1 MKTNF
6 KKIIISTLC
15 LGGVFTL
22 AGCNLTNL
30 FNNKERT
37 VNDIVDDASDTVT
50 FSSEGYFRSERVYN
64 ANGNN
69 QSYVLTFDKQGG
81 LEIKD
86 LSDNSVIEYTYK
98 AIDNLL
104 EVKTKGEDP
113 QTSYI
118 DFCENVLF
126 VPTHSHSEN
135 NRQTFIGGMTA
146 ILEGYVASEK
156 SASVIGYHTEIVVKK
171 GDLPAVLTGKKGS
184 DGVSYAI
191 KANGTWNDKIS
202 SPTKY
207 ISADQIAPGEF
218 DTSEV
223 GTKIVNV
230 TINSKTYKVPFV
242 VWDVAEQ
249 PNE

>member
-50 FSSEGYFRSERVYN
+50 FSSEGFFRSERVYN

-98 AIDNLL
+98 AIDNLI

-126 VPTHSHSEN
+126 VPTHSH
-135 NRQTFIGGMTA
+135 FGTA
-146 ILEGYVASEK
+146 LFVFGFAAHIQKKKRAQNCLSSHASL
-156 SASVIGYHTEIVVKK
+156 SFSFFLTEF
-171 GDLPAVLTGKKGS
+171 
-184 DGVSYAI
+184 
-191 KANGTWNDKIS
+191 ANT
-202 SPTKY
+202 
-207 ISADQIAPGEF
+207 
-218 DTSEV
+218 
-223 GTKIVNV
+223 
-230 TINSKTYKVPFV
+230 
-242 VWDVAEQ
+242 
-249 PNE
+249 